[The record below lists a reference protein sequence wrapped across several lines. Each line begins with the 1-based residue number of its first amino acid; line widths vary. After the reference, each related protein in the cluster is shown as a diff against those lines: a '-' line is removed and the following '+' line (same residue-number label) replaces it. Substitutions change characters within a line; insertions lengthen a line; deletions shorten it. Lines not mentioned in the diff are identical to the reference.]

1 MCLKLL
7 QDREREENYDEAH
20 AALLWATE
28 FYIYI
33 LQLLI
38 WQSRDKNITSHGS
51 VSLKSL
57 LLTLCMPTY
66 IMVKKKIRRNL
77 SYLDLLDKTFL
88 MVMRRYLM
96 HFSFHNILILHN
108 IKVHTL

>member
-38 WQSRDKNITSHGS
+38 WQSRDKI
-51 VSLKSL
+51 SL
-57 LLTLCMPTY
+57 LMAAY
-66 IMVKKKIRRNL
+66 
-77 SYLDLLDKTFL
+77 
-88 MVMRRYLM
+88 
-96 HFSFHNILILHN
+96 H
-108 IKVHTL
+108 